1 MKTITIHIPD
11 EDYDFIL
18 QFREYALKT
27 GKPISTD
34 EIAEMAF
41 KNLRH
46 SFVAFMKEKLHTGE
60 A

>member
-1 MKTITIHIPD
+1 MKTIKINIAD

-27 GKPISTD
+27 GKPMSTD
-34 EIAEMAF
+34 EVAELAF

-46 SFVAFMKEKLHTGE
+46 TFVAYMKNELRKGQ